1 MVGTGARLSQ
11 TEEWMGR
18 EDREGVLTLSSLAGK
33 EGREMVASRGR
44 GSGD

>member
-11 TEEWMGR
+11 IEWMGR